1 MGGPSQR
8 NWSLH
13 CDGVHIAPPL
23 SSQPQEQSKGS
34 SSFSRNKI
42 SNTASGLCLALH
54 LAVNSVTG
62 PPPSHCVPPQKCQ
75 QAIPVSHQE
84 THVVQRLRAQT
95 RTESKGGQ
103 PGMWKGLPSIL
114 SLTLGGRGALWS
126 SSRVR
131 QSQLGWCFPYGGTIW
146 PLHLVTRSARQD
158 RLRISHPC
166 VHRGEKPQES
176 YIQVSNTPSRSQRQA
191 KCLLSLPALAC
202 PSHPDGPELLGGAG
216 SRGTSPPLPRADL
229 QEVCH
234 KEDVSL
240 CNFLTAP
247 GRIIIPRGSARPA
260 LDPFTRG
267 GWDHCPQQQQVASF
281 PKTSAHLRAAQPRPQ
296 GLVLGARCRL
306 ALNNRALSL
315 PAGSPAS

>member
-1 MGGPSQR
+1 MGGHSQR

-131 QSQLGWCFPYGGTIW
+131 QSQLGWCFPYGHSTSSQGRLARTACAFPIRVFTEGRSHRRATYRLAIPRVVPKGRPSVCFPSPPW
-146 PLHLVTRSARQD
+146 PARATLMAQSSSEGPGAEVQVLPCLGQTYKKFVTRKMFHCA
-158 RLRISHPC
+158 IS
-166 VHRGEKPQES
+166 
-176 YIQVSNTPSRSQRQA
+176 
-191 KCLLSLPALAC
+191 
-202 PSHPDGPELLGGAG
+202 
-216 SRGTSPPLPRADL
+216 
-229 QEVCH
+229 
-234 KEDVSL
+234 
-240 CNFLTAP
+240 
-247 GRIIIPRGSARPA
+247 
-260 LDPFTRG
+260 
-267 GWDHCPQQQQVASF
+267 
-281 PKTSAHLRAAQPRPQ
+281 
-296 GLVLGARCRL
+296 
-306 ALNNRALSL
+306 
-315 PAGSPAS
+315 